1 MNAITIPRK
10 ITRGEELVV
19 ISRKEYERFLR
30 LPRAGK
36 KEAGLTE
43 SAIEEGLHDL
53 RMGRITPAF
62 SSVRE
67 FKRFLKKK

>member
-1 MNAITIPRK
+1 MNTITIPRK

-30 LPRAGK
+30 LPGAEK
-36 KEAGLTE
+36 NEKGLAE
-43 SAIEEGLHDL
+43 SAIEEGLRDL
-53 RMGRITPAF
+53 RRGRVTPAF
-62 SSVRE
+62 SNIKE